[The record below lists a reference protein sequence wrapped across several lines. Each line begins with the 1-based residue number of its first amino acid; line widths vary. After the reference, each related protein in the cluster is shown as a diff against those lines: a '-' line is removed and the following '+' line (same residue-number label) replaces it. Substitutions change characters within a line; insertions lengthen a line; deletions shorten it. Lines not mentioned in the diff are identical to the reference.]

1 MWYQGNIYIADE
13 YDDQMKMVEDFCE
26 NDAYNSMLII
36 DPHLMI
42 ERYKEMRDTLNY
54 NISITWFNTIYVP
67 NPNEKNIFINEVF
80 DTVAQDWV
88 TKNYS
93 IVAFF

>member
-1 MWYQGNIYIADE
+1 MWYQGQLYMADE
-13 YDDQMKMVEDFCE
+13 YDDQMKMLEDFCE

-36 DPHLMI
+36 DPNLMI

-54 NISITWFNTIYVP
+54 NISITWFKTIYVP

-80 DTVAQDWV
+80 DRTAQDWV
-88 TKNYS
+88 SKNYS

>member
-1 MWYQGNIYIADE
+1 MADE

-36 DPHLMI
+36 DPHNRI
-42 ERYKEMRDTLNY
+42 DVYKEMGGDLNY
-54 NISITWFNTIYVP
+54 SISITWFNSQYVP
-67 NPNEKNIFINEVF
+67 DPNTKNIFINEVF
-80 DTVAQDWV
+80 DRTAQDWV
-88 TKNYS
+88 SKNYS